1 MAGARP
7 RDAGRRAPARVL
19 CVFLAS
25 VSWTCN
31 CEVCLSP
38 GHIRVYGIL
47 GIVCCAPRAVNKTIY
62 NQKNRRTELGGSED
76 GLSDATARE
85 IESRVCPLPRSLPPT
100 EHTAPPWALEAATER
115 EHQVEDRSA
124 LNVVLGRLL
133 IVRHLLACGCEVWE
147 LLSWRLRLPR
157 RAVALRMAACSLRLV
172 AGNG

>member
-1 MAGARP
+1 
-7 RDAGRRAPARVL
+7 V
-19 CVFLAS
+19 
-25 VSWTCN
+25 
-31 CEVCLSP
+31 
-38 GHIRVYGIL
+38 
-47 GIVCCAPRAVNKTIY
+47 
-62 NQKNRRTELGGSED
+62 
-76 GLSDATARE
+76 SDATARE

-115 EHQVEDRSA
+115 EHQVEDRPA